1 MSATQS
7 QAKKSSQ
14 QSTKKQ
20 EGLDLEAGV
29 VEIDQTEEEVFIEAV
44 LLRLGKLEDQNLI
57 LAQALSKFA
66 TLSGHGNYL
75 KEFGLE
81 RWTPSKKDMGK
92 Y

>member
-1 MSATQS
+1 MSAIQS

-14 QSTKKQ
+14 QSAKKQ
-20 EGLDLEAGV
+20 EGLDLESGV
-29 VEIDQTEEEVFIEAV
+29 VEIDQTEEEQFIESL

-57 LAQALSKFA
+57 LAKALSKFA

-81 RWTPSKKDMGK
+81 RWSPSKKDMTK